1 MTIPRLTLTLL
12 LLTPLAPA
20 QTIRL
25 DTVLHKMDEAS
36 ARFKSAEADL
46 KKDTY
51 ERVVKETSTETG
63 SIYFLRKGMATE
75 TGLRM
80 NSPNARFVEY
90 KNGVARIFDP
100 GANHITEI
108 RAAQYESFLTL
119 GFGGRGSDLAKSWT
133 VTDQGSET
141 LNDGSANVA
150 VEKLDLVAK
159 DPAARNNFSHI
170 TIWVD
175 PTRSISLKQQLFTP
189 SGDIFTSTYTQ
200 IRYNQKVDT
209 GAYAIKPGKNPTVD
223 RR

>member
-1 MTIPRLTLTLL
+1 MHLFPHLAVLL
-12 LLTPLAPA
+12 LATPLAA
-20 QTIRL
+20 QSRL
-25 DTVLHKMDEAS
+25 DTVLHQMDEAS

-51 ERVVKETSTETG
+51 ERVVKETTTETG
-63 SIYFLRKGMATE
+63 SIYFERKGTTTE
-75 TGLRM
+75 TGLKL
-80 NSPNARFVEY
+80 NPPNARVVEY
-90 KNGVARIFDP
+90 RNGVARVFDP

-133 VTDQGSET
+133 VTDQGSEL
-141 LNDGSANVA
+141 LNDGSANLA
-150 VEKLDLVAK
+150 VEKLDLVSK

-175 PTRSISLKQQLFTP
+175 PSRSISLKQQLFTP
-189 SGDIFTSTYTQ
+189 SGDIFTSTYAH

-209 GAYAIKPGKNPTVD
+209 GAYAIKPGKNPTID